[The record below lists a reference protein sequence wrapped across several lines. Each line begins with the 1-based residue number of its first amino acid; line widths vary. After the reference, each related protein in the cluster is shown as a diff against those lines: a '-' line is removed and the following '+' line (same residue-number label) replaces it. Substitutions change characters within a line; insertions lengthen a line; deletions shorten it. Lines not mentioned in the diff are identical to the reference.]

1 MKLALDCWY
10 ELWKEAGSRSLNSA
24 WLPGTRASGEETIV
38 PRRPNK
44 MVSGQTA
51 STVRPYEKPGGG
63 RLPRADAPLSHV
75 R

>member
-10 ELWKEAGSRSLNSA
+10 ELWKEAENRSLNSA

-44 MVSGQTA
+44 MVFWQTA
-51 STVRPYEKPGGG
+51 STVRPYEKPGKGS
-63 RLPRADAPLSHV
+63 LSPAEVPLSHV